1 MDIALSY
8 LWHNYVNNNNRK
20 ASETLLAYNI
30 ADTVNLEKLMI
41 VAFNQLI
48 NDTPFHISQKITE
61 WNSPENPFQADSET
75 LDRVM
80 RYLPNKNLST

>member
-1 MDIALSY
+1 MT
-8 LWHNYVNNNNRK
+8 NNNRK
-20 ASETLLAYNI
+20 ALETLLAYNI

-48 NDTPFHISQKITE
+48 KNTPFHISQKITK
-61 WNSPENPFQADSET
+61 WDPPTNPFQADSET

-80 RYLPNKNLST
+80 RYLPNKNLSIF